1 MAGLK
6 EVTKVDTFSRNVLRA
21 SGEVPDERID
31 RVKLVEVKNRAQCKA
46 AIDALWQS
54 ARSKFV
60 DIGRYLVKAKAV
72 LAHGEWDDMIEHDLP
87 FGRSVAYTLRRIAEA
102 IDEQKLI
109 AEECLPGD
117 YVTAYN
123 LISLPSPAFEQAKQE
138 GLIQPSVTRK
148 QVVEFKRRLKR
159 PADEVAS
166 GVDAQLVLSKRRGRI
181 IAEIAKLQAELEQ
194 IERAMGPTI
203 DHVEADAA

>member
-21 SGEVPDERID
+21 SGEVHDERID

-148 QVVEFKRRLKR
+148 QVVEFKRRLKH
-159 PADEVAS
+159 PAEETDA
-166 GVDAQLVLSKRRGRI
+166 VDAQQVLAKRRSRI

-203 DHVEADAA
+203 DIVAADAA